1 MYPVELDFFQIEQMQ
16 VEVYIILKVN
26 FYINIF

>member
-1 MYPVELDFFQIEQMQ
+1 MYPVELDLFEIEQMQ